1 MKNEGI
7 IAMIIGII
15 IGFAAGYY
23 VGHERA
29 IQDNNT
35 FRFELRSDR

>member
-1 MKNEGI
+1 MKQEGI
-7 IAMIIGII
+7 LAIIIGII

-23 VGHERA
+23 IGHERA
-29 IQDNNT
+29 IQENNT